1 MINKNQS
8 ALRHPSKC
16 AMRTGFVTAI
26 IPGVMCVGGVYFF
39 HIGVITA
46 GVLYNLSLGAG
57 VGNAM
62 LPKLRSKSISK
73 S

>member
-1 MINKNQS
+1 MVS
-8 ALRHPSKC
+8 PHE
-16 AMRTGFVTAI
+16 TGNNIMTRAAKVGLM
-26 IPGVMCVGGVYFF
+26 GVMCVSGVYFF

-62 LPKLRSKSISK
+62 LPKLKNKSVSKI
-73 S
+73 